1 MTARTV
7 EVTNPVGL
15 HARPASFF
23 VNKACAYRST
33 ILLEKGECRVNAKS
47 VLSVLSMGIRQG
59 DTVTL
64 IANGQDEEAAVEGL
78 VLLLGS
84 QDL

>member
-1 MTARTV
+1 MTVRTV

-23 VNKACAYRST
+23 VNKACAYKST
-33 ILLEKGECRVNAKS
+33 IMLEKGACRVNAKS
-47 VLSVLSMGIRQG
+47 VLSVLSMGIHQG
-59 DTVTL
+59 DSVTL
-64 IANGQDEEAAVEGL
+64 IANGADEEAAIEGL
-78 VLLLGS
+78 VNLLAS

>member
-1 MTARTV
+1 MTVRTV

-23 VNKACAYRST
+23 VNKACAYKCT
-33 ILLEKGECRVNAKS
+33 ITLEKGNCRVNAKS

-59 DTVTL
+59 ETITL
-64 IANGQDEEAAVEGL
+64 IADGADEESAVESL
-78 VLLLGS
+78 TQLLGS
-84 QDL
+84 ADL